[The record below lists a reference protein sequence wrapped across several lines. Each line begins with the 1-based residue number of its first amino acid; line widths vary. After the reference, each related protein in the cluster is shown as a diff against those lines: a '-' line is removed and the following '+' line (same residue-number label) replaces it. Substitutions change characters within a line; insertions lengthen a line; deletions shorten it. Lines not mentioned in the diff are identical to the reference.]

1 MTTKLESNI
10 YRSLGLE
17 LPDENGK
24 ERECIIGLEMVDG
37 KARVSLRLKGLR
49 AGWYFDV
56 IEFAQYATNLPREGS
71 ADFKIRVNRPERAEA
86 YRKSI
91 DGD

>member
-24 ERECIIGLEMVDG
+24 DRECIIGLEVVDG
-37 KARVSLRLKGLR
+37 QARVSLRLKGLR
-49 AGWYFDV
+49 AGWYFD
-56 IEFAQYATNLPREGS
+56 IEEFARYATKLPREGS
-71 ADFKIRVNRPERAEA
+71 SDFKIRVNRPESALA
-86 YRKSI
+86 QKSA
-91 DGD
+91 